1 MMCNCVTTQSGG
13 TSAWPPASCRGVCK
27 MAGMWSTRSSSDRLG
42 RHTRRSLLGASAES
56 FSWCS
61 DADEEPG
68 SNQKASRNE
77 PENKRRGKLS
87 ISEELMLPTWLFAL
101 ITTSFAFFVTF
112 VLCVQMLFPNILDV
126 VPEYFR
132 YHESYLYLPFFTW
145 DINTLIVFNHIN
157 FWNNNGQSCDS
168 LQFFFFFF

>member
-1 MMCNCVTTQSGG
+1 MPATASWCWKSARFRLPVVSHWKYSRAGKFSARRPSLWERRISASVRLKRISVALTQKEDSDSHHKNKDNIMMCNRVTTQSGG

-42 RHTRRSLLGASAES
+42 RHTRRSLRGASAES

-61 DADEEPG
+61 DVDEEPG

-77 PENKRRGKLS
+77 PENKRRGNLS

-101 ITTSFAFFVTF
+101 ITT
-112 VLCVQMLFPNILDV
+112 
-126 VPEYFR
+126 
-132 YHESYLYLPFFTW
+132 
-145 DINTLIVFNHIN
+145 
-157 FWNNNGQSCDS
+157 
-168 LQFFFFFF
+168 